1 VTLRPFLTLVLAV
14 ALACAAQ
21 AGEVFKT
28 TDSSGRPIYTDRP
41 VQLPAQR
48 LNVQSNSTDVVEV
61 KRRYDAEMQ
70 RYAAADAAKAT
81 ANSTAQKPGEPKTLT
96 AAERAQRCEEA
107 RTRYNSM
114 MASHRLYEQK
124 PDETERRYLSAGE
137 VDAARVKAKQAMDES
152 CGQQ

>member
-1 VTLRPFLTLVLAV
+1 MRPVLTLVLAV
-14 ALACAAQ
+14 ALTCAAQ

-41 VQLPAQR
+41 VQLPAER

-61 KRRYDAEMQ
+61 KRRYEAEMQ
-70 RYAAADAAKAT
+70 RYAAADAAKAA
-81 ANSTAQKPGEPKTLT
+81 ANQAAQKPGEPKPLT

-107 RTRYNSM
+107 RKRYTSM
-114 MASHRLYEQK
+114 MTAHRLYEQK
-124 PDETERRYLSAGE
+124 PEQTERHYLSSE
-137 VDAARVKAKQAMDES
+137 EIDTARAKAKQAMDES